1 MKSCGSLTLRWVL
14 PQVSGKN
21 MILIYPNHCAM
32 KGAGEGPKKKTH
44 GPQTQLGWPWW
55 FSLLLGKTNWY
66 QLDTAG
72 FLRFSQEESHGTQ
85 LMSNI
90 WCITPRLLRL
100 LNRNKKYGNP
110 AHSVPKSGHK
120 MSCQN
125 SQYFFFRLLPLC
137 LECEKYPDRFQTFSA
152 CHMSHGFS
160 VFSSRFGWHRRVS
173 TKISVNIPQCGAPKI
188 AKLVNITPITMVYG
202 TQITIVTGAYKPTYI
217 WEASHCII
225 FHASI
230 FHKYSN
236 LIPLYHTTI
245 SWIFHSGFFVSASH
259 LMRCWLYWK
268 LYNIYIYI
276 TYNYTYCHEYH
287 IIYPLFFPL

>member
-1 MKSCGSLTLRWVL
+1 MEPSWCPTYDASPHVCFVFWTVT
-14 PQVSGKN
+14 KN
-21 MILIYPNHCAM
+21 MEIRRTPSQNQVTRWAV
-32 KGAGEGPKKKTH
+32 KTR
-44 GPQTQLGWPWW
+44 
-55 FSLLLGKTNWY
+55 S
-66 QLDTAG
+66 
-72 FLRFSQEESHGTQ
+72 
-85 LMSNI
+85 I
-90 WCITPRLLRL
+90 
-100 LNRNKKYGNP
+100 
-110 AHSVPKSGHK
+110 
-120 MSCQN
+120 
-125 SQYFFFRLLPLC
+125 FFFRLLPLC